1 MKTREV
7 LLSSGFLTA
16 SLSTL
21 HSLYSLDRLV
31 IESEMELFEA
41 LERYDTIRN
50 KKESLENA
58 ESDDEVRSE
67 TDSK

>member
-7 LLSSGFLTA
+7 LLSSGFLAA

-21 HSLYSLDRLV
+21 HFLYSLDRLV